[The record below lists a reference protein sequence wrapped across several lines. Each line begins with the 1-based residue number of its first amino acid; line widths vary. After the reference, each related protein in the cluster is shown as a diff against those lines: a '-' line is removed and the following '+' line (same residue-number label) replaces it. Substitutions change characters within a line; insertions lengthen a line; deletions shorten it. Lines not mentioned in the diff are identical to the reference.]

1 MSPVILIKC
10 LKLFDKKIEYQAIR
24 SNGPGGQHV
33 NKVSTAIILKYD
45 LNVHNYPEWFL
56 KSIKMNAKNAQL
68 SSKNIITIKSNRFRS
83 QLKNKRNATDRLIS
97 LLKRSSKRKKSRK
110 KTLPTKKSIET
121 RLLRKKI
128 NSKKKILRKKPDFD
142 D

>member
-1 MSPVILIKC
+1 MIDIANGI
-10 LKLFDKKIEYQAIR
+10 KLFDKKIEYQAIR

-33 NKVSTAIILKYD
+33 NKVSTAIILKYN

-56 KSIKMNAKNAQL
+56 KSIKINANNAQL
-68 SSKNIITIKSNRFRS
+68 SNKNIITIKSNRFRS
-83 QLKNKRNATDRLIS
+83 QLKNKRDATNRLIS
-97 LLKRSSKRKKSRK
+97 LLKISSKKKKSRK

>member
-1 MSPVILIKC
+1 MIDIANGI
-10 LKLFDKKIEYQAIR
+10 KLFDKKIEYQAIR

-33 NKVSTAIILKYD
+33 NKVSTAIILKYN

-56 KSIKMNAKNAQL
+56 ESIKINANNAQL
-68 SSKNIITIKSNRFRS
+68 SNKNIITIKSNRFRS
-83 QLKNKRNATDRLIS
+83 QLKNKRDATNRLIS
-97 LLKRSSKRKKSRK
+97 LLKRSSKKKKSRK

-128 NSKKKILRKKPDFD
+128 NSKKKILRKKPDID

>member
-1 MSPVILIKC
+1 MIDIANGI
-10 LKLFDKKIEYQAIR
+10 KLFDKKIEYQAIR

-56 KSIKMNAKNAQL
+56 KSIKINANNVQL
-68 SSKNIITIKSNRFRS
+68 SNKNIITIKSNRFRS
-83 QLKNKRNATDRLIS
+83 QMKNKREATKRLIS
-97 LLKRSSKRKKSRK
+97 LLKRSSIKKKSRK

-121 RLLRKKI
+121 RLLRKRI

>member
-1 MSPVILIKC
+1 MIDIANGI
-10 LKLFDKKIEYQAIR
+10 KLFDKKIEYQAIR

-33 NKVSTAIILKYD
+33 NKVSTAIILKYN

-56 KSIKMNAKNAQL
+56 KSIKTNANSAQL
-68 SSKNIITIKSNRFRS
+68 SNKNIITIKSNRFRS
-83 QLKNKRNATDRLIS
+83 QLKNKRDATNRLIS
-97 LLKRSSKRKKSRK
+97 LLERSSKRKKSRK
-110 KTLPTKKSIET
+110 RTLPTKKSIET

>member
-1 MSPVILIKC
+1 LIDIDNGI
-10 LKLFDKKIEYQAIR
+10 KLFDKKIEFQAIR
-24 SNGPGGQHV
+24 SNGPGGQNV
-33 NKVSTAIILKYD
+33 NKVSTAIILKYN

-56 KSIKMNAKNAQL
+56 KSIKINANNAQL

-83 QLKNKRNATDRLIS
+83 QLKNKRDATSRLIS
-97 LLKRSSKRKKSRK
+97 LLKISSKKKKSRK

-121 RLLRKKI
+121 RLLIKKI
-128 NSKKKILRKKPDFD
+128 NSKKKILRKKPDID

>member
-1 MSPVILIKC
+1 MIDIANGIKI
-10 LKLFDKKIEYQAIR
+10 FDKKIKYQAIR

-33 NKVSTAIILKYD
+33 NKVSTAIILKYN

-56 KSIKMNAKNAQL
+56 KSIKINANNAQL

>member
-1 MSPVILIKC
+1 MIDIGNGI
-10 LKLFDKKIEYQAIR
+10 KLFDKKIEFQAIR
-24 SNGPGGQHV
+24 SNGPGGQNV
-33 NKVSTAIILKYD
+33 NKVSTAIILKYN

-56 KSIKMNAKNAQL
+56 KSIKINANNAQL
-68 SSKNIITIKSNRFRS
+68 SNKNIITIKSNRFRS
-83 QLKNKRNATDRLIS
+83 QLKNKRDATNRLIS
-97 LLKRSSKRKKSRK
+97 LLKISSKKKKSRK

-128 NSKKKILRKKPDFD
+128 NSKKKVLRKKPDID

>member
-1 MSPVILIKC
+1 MIDIANGI
-10 LKLFDKKIEYQAIR
+10 KLFDKKIEYQAIR

-33 NKVSTAIILKYD
+33 NKVSTAIILKYN

-56 KSIKMNAKNAQL
+56 KSIKINANNAQL

-83 QLKNKRNATDRLIS
+83 QLKNKRDATNRLIS

>member
-1 MSPVILIKC
+1 MIDIANGI
-10 LKLFDKKIEYQAIR
+10 KLFDKKIEYQAIR

-33 NKVSTAIILKYD
+33 NKVSTAIILKYN

-56 KSIKMNAKNAQL
+56 KSIKINANNAQL
-68 SSKNIITIKSNRFRS
+68 SNKNIITIKSNRFRS
-83 QLKNKRNATDRLIS
+83 QLKNKRDATNRLIL
-97 LLKRSSKRKKSRK
+97 LLKRSSKKRKSRK

-121 RLLRKKI
+121 RLLRKKK

>member
-1 MSPVILIKC
+1 MIDIANGI
-10 LKLFDKKIEYQAIR
+10 KLFDKKIDYQAIR
-24 SNGPGGQHV
+24 SNGPGGQNV
-33 NKVSTAIILKYD
+33 NKVSTAIILKYN

-56 KSIKMNAKNAQL
+56 KSIKINANNAQL
-68 SSKNIITIKSNRFRS
+68 SKKNVITIKSNRFRS
-83 QLKNKRNATDRLIS
+83 QLKNKRDATNRLIS

>member
-1 MSPVILIKC
+1 MIDIANGIKI
-10 LKLFDKKIEYQAIR
+10 FDKKIKYQAIR

-33 NKVSTAIILKYD
+33 NKVSTAIILKYN

-56 KSIKMNAKNAQL
+56 KSIKINANNSQL
-68 SSKNIITIKSNRFRS
+68 SNKNIITIKSNRFRS
-83 QLKNKRNATDRLIS
+83 QLKNKRDATNRLIS

>member
-1 MSPVILIKC
+1 MIDIANGI
-10 LKLFDKKIEYQAIR
+10 KLFDKKIEYQAIR

-33 NKVSTAIILKYD
+33 NKVSTAIILKYN

-56 KSIKMNAKNAQL
+56 KSIKINANNAQL

-128 NSKKKILRKKPDFD
+128 NSKKKILRKKPDLD

>member
-1 MSPVILIKC
+1 MINIANGI
-10 LKLFDKKIEYQAIR
+10 KLFDKKIEYQAIR

-33 NKVSTAIILKYD
+33 NKVSTAIILKYN

-56 KSIKMNAKNAQL
+56 NSIKINAKNAQL

-83 QLKNKRNATDRLIS
+83 QLKNKRDATNRLIS
-97 LLKRSSKRKKSRK
+97 LLKVSSKRKKVRRR
-110 KTLPTKKSIET
+110 TIPTKKSIEI

-128 NSKKKILRKKPDFD
+128 NSQKKILRKKPDIND
-142 D
+142 

>member
-1 MSPVILIKC
+1 MIDIDNGI
-10 LKLFDKKIEYQAIR
+10 KLFDKKIEFQAIR

-33 NKVSTAIILKYD
+33 NKVSTAIILKYN

-56 KSIKMNAKNAQL
+56 KSIKINANNAQL
-68 SSKNIITIKSNRFRS
+68 SNKNIITIKSNRFRS
-83 QLKNKRNATDRLIS
+83 QLKNKRDATNRLIS
-97 LLKRSSKRKKSRK
+97 LLKISSKKKKSRK

-121 RLLRKKI
+121 RLLIKKI
-128 NSKKKILRKKPDFD
+128 NSKKKILRKKPDID

>member
-1 MSPVILIKC
+1 MIEIDRGI
-10 LKLFDKKIEYQAIR
+10 KLFDKKIEYQAIR

-33 NKVSTAIILKYD
+33 NKVSTAIILKYN

-83 QLKNKRNATDRLIS
+83 QLKNKRDATNRLIS
-97 LLKRSSKRKKSRK
+97 LLKISSKREKVRK
-110 KTLPTKKSIET
+110 RTIPTKRSIEI

-128 NSKKKILRKKPDFD
+128 NSQKKILRKKPDIND
-142 D
+142 

>member
-1 MSPVILIKC
+1 MIEIDKGI
-10 LKLFDKKIEYQAIR
+10 KLFDKKIEYQAIR

-33 NKVSTAIILKYD
+33 NKVSTAIILKYN
-45 LNVHNYPEWFL
+45 LNVHDYPEWFL

-83 QLKNKRNATDRLIS
+83 QLKNKRDATNRLIS
-97 LLKRSSKRKKSRK
+97 LLKVSSKRKKVRK
-110 KTLPTKKSIET
+110 RTIPTKRSIEI

-128 NSKKKILRKKPDFD
+128 NSQKKILRKKPDIND
-142 D
+142 

>member
-1 MSPVILIKC
+1 MINIANGI
-10 LKLFDKKIEYQAIR
+10 KLFDKKIEYQAIR

-33 NKVSTAIILKYD
+33 NKVSTAIILKYN

-56 KSIKMNAKNAQL
+56 NSVKINAKNAQL

-83 QLKNKRNATDRLIS
+83 QLKNKRDATNRLIS
-97 LLKRSSKRKKSRK
+97 LLKVSSKREKVRK
-110 KTLPTKKSIET
+110 TTIPTKRSIEI

-128 NSKKKILRKKPDFD
+128 NSQKKILRKKPDIND
-142 D
+142 

>member
-1 MSPVILIKC
+1 MIDIDNGI
-10 LKLFDKKIEYQAIR
+10 KLFDKKIEFQAIR

-33 NKVSTAIILKYD
+33 NKVSTAIILKYN

-56 KSIKMNAKNAQL
+56 KSIKINANKAQL

-83 QLKNKRNATDRLIS
+83 QLKNKRDATNRLIS
-97 LLKRSSKRKKSRK
+97 LLKLSSKKQKGRK
-110 KTLPTKKSIET
+110 KTLPTKRSIET
-121 RLLRKKI
+121 RLLRKKM
-128 NSKKKILRKKPDFD
+128 NSKKKILRKKPDID

>member
-1 MSPVILIKC
+1 MIKIANGI
-10 LKLFDKKIEYQAIR
+10 KLFDKKIEYQAIR

-33 NKVSTAIILKYD
+33 NKVSTAIILKYN

-56 KSIKMNAKNAQL
+56 KSIKKNANNAQL
-68 SSKNIITIKSNRFRS
+68 SNKNIITIKSNRFRS
-83 QLKNKRNATDRLIS
+83 QLKNKRDATERLIS

-128 NSKKKILRKKPDFD
+128 NSKKKVLRKKPDFD

>member
-1 MSPVILIKC
+1 MIEIANGI
-10 LKLFDKKIEYQAIR
+10 KLFDEKIEYQAIR

-33 NKVSTAIILKYD
+33 NKVSTAIILKYN

-56 KSIKMNAKNAQL
+56 KSIKINASNAQL
-68 SSKNIITIKSNRFRS
+68 SNNNIITIKSNRFRS
-83 QLKNKRNATDRLIS
+83 QLKNKKDATSRLIS
-97 LLKRSSKRKKSRK
+97 LLKRSSKRKKNRK

-128 NSKKKILRKKPDFD
+128 NSKKKNLRKKPDID